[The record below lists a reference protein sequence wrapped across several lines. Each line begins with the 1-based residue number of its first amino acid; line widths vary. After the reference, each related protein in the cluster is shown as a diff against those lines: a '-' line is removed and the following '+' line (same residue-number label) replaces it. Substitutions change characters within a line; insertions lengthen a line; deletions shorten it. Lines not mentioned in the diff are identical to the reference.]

1 MFSGGTK
8 VKIMM
13 KARAGRNRTS
23 IPWVRLGAFLALLL
37 SIVAPGRVN
46 AAPHTAHT
54 SGCPGGSCPG
64 IFYGASPTL
73 MNGSIWDLQE
83 QYGNWC
89 GIANIAVISN
99 YDWLQYNNGVP
110 PYLSQSDIHD
120 LLNSSGDVSPWGRAV
135 SGSGRQYGPGPYVA
149 ADISAD
155 GGTDP
160 FAIVEG
166 VWHDTP
172 PGYYFHNWIYR
183 TSASTATYDF
193 GSDFGAAN
201 GVNDPISVTI
211 NGGAHSFVIDGVWAS
226 SDPSS
231 SASHTIYYIDTWDP
245 WLDSNNQPFD
255 HKNWY
260 YNTTQNEAWS
270 LSDWT
275 SLSKFWGQ
283 GYNPYN
289 TYDPEPNTTGGNYYN
304 SPPLS
309 AHWGG
314 YFVTIEQDYITGT
327 SYVYAFDQNGNL
339 APHN

>member
-1 MFSGGTK
+1 MRGIS
-8 VKIMM
+8 
-13 KARAGRNRTS
+13 
-23 IPWVRLGAFLALLL
+23 WVRLGVFLAILL
-37 SIVAPGRVN
+37 SLVAPGRVN
-46 AAPHTAHT
+46 AAPHTTNT

-64 IFYGASPTL
+64 TFYGASPTR
-73 MNGSIWDLQE
+73 MKGSIWDEQE

-99 YDWLQYNNGVP
+99 YDWLQYNNGYP
-110 PYLSQSDIHD
+110 PYLSQQQIHD
-120 LLNSSGDVSPWGRAV
+120 LLNSPSRVSPWGTAV
-135 SGSGRQYGPGPYVA
+135 SGSGRQYGPGPYLT

-160 FAIVEG
+160 HSISVG
-166 VWHDTP
+166 LYLNTP

-183 TSASTATYDF
+183 TSATTATYDF
-193 GSDFGAAN
+193 GSDYGPSN

-211 NGGAHSFVIDGVWAS
+211 NGGAHSFVIDGVWANYDP
-226 SDPSS
+226 SDPL
-231 SASHTIYYIDTWDP
+231 HGKTIYYIDTWDP
-245 WLDSNNQPFD
+245 WLNGNNQPFD
-255 HKNWY
+255 GHYY

-270 LSDWT
+270 LTDWT

-289 TYDPEPNTTGGNYYN
+289 GYDPEPNTTGGNYYN

-314 YFVTIEQDYITGT
+314 YFVTIEQDNT
-327 SYVYAFDQNGNL
+327 SATSDDYAFDQNGNL